1 MRRAHRGIALVAGV
15 CVLWVAS
22 PAAAAPAVDTAE
34 CFDAICTVGSA
45 MVDTDVGVGHDTAT
59 PVHSESAADRTPLL
73 DSLVAAVYEETGFT
87 RCPFEGLR
95 RDDEAGLAPAD
106 IVRACDEE
114 AEEGDDDAPPSW
126 DEIVALINREYLTLP
141 IEASAIAHQPDGDW
155 ALINVDFIVMTD
167 PTPQVFERDLLGM
180 SITFRATPVHYLWDF
195 GDGSPPLETS
205 SPGRPYPDQDVTH
218 VYTSAAD
225 GVEVSLTT
233 TWEGSFQ
240 INGGGTWLPVS
251 GFATTTAVAPPV
263 EIVAMDTR
271 LVPNP

>member
-1 MRRAHRGIALVAGV
+1 MPGAT
-15 CVLWVAS
+15 AS
-22 PAAAAPAVDTAE
+22 
-34 CFDAICTVGSA
+34 
-45 MVDTDVGVGHDTAT
+45 
-59 PVHSESAADRTPLL
+59 
-73 DSLVAAVYEETGFT
+73 
-87 RCPFEGLR
+87 
-95 RDDEAGLAPAD
+95 
-106 IVRACDEE
+106 
-114 AEEGDDDAPPSW
+114 
-126 DEIVALINREYLTLP
+126 LT
-141 IEASAIAHQPDGDW
+141 HQPDGDW

-205 SPGRPYPDQDVTH
+205 SPGRPYPDHDVTH

>member
-1 MRRAHRGIALVAGV
+1 SSGWEIDSSSRESTVTRRHSRLWNVITRTLAVSSAIAPVVSTGLGLGPIGTDISDGVDAGCAGAVCRVAIED
-15 CVLWVAS
+15 S
-22 PAAAAPAVDTAE
+22 YDDVDL
-34 CFDAICTVGSA
+34 
-45 MVDTDVGVGHDTAT
+45 AT
-59 PVHSESAADRTPLL
+59 PVTEEPTEHSPLL

-155 ALINVDFIVMTD
+155 ALLNVDFIVMTD

-180 SITFRATPVHYLWDF
+180 SITFRATPGHYLWDF

-225 GVEVSLTT
+225 AVEVSLTT

-240 INGGGTWLPVS
+240 
-251 GFATTTAVAPPV
+251 
-263 EIVAMDTR
+263 
-271 LVPNP
+271 

>member
-1 MRRAHRGIALVAGV
+1 MRPTWGAAVLAAVAMLAVG
-15 CVLWVAS
+15 AQ
-22 PAAAAPAVDTAE
+22 PAAARPDDVAGW
-34 CFDAICTVGSA
+34 CFDGTCGLEAS
-45 MVDTDVGVGHDTAT
+45 TAT
-59 PVHSESAADRTPLL
+59 DDYGPVPDVAGHADVEPTEHSPLL

-141 IEASAIAHQPDGDW
+141 IEASAISHQPDGDW